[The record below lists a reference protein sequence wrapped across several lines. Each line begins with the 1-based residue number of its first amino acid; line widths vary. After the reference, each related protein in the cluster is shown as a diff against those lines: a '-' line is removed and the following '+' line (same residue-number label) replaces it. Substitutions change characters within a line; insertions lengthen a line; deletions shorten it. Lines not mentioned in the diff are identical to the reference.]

1 MANQCSP
8 KYSLAEYAGTGWTM
22 TMGTICTKSNI
33 SHREVHP
40 HHPKKYQI
48 KNTQIEKQ
56 KQYTIQW
63 KEIYISSKKN
73 ASHLEAHPRQLN
85 HNWHF
90 MGSLQIFQTP
100 IKPHTTF
107 YYRQF
112 QPTRGNLCNKRKKL
126 LQSMHVLAKRVGDSK
141 ALYWSKTWATLI
153 VYLVSLFSCLLDR
166 QNGYF
171 SSSSDPSLGWWIM
184 WE

>member
-33 SHREVHP
+33 SHLEVHP
-40 HHPKKYQI
+40 HHPKKISNKKYPNRKTKTIHHPI
-48 KNTQIEKQ
+48 KINIFLVTNVSQ
-56 KQYTIQW
+56 
-63 KEIYISSKKN
+63 
-73 ASHLEAHPRQLN
+73 LEAHPRQLN

-100 IKPHTTF
+100 IKPHTTY

-112 QPTRGNLCNKRKKL
+112 HPKRGTLCTKRRKL
-126 LQSMHVLAKRVGDSK
+126 LQWMHVLAKRV
-141 ALYWSKTWATLI
+141 ALYWPETWATLI
-153 VYLVSLFSCLLDR
+153 VYFVSLFSCLLDR
-166 QNGYF
+166 QNGDF
-171 SSSSDPSLGWWIM
+171 SSGTDPSLGWWIM